1 MGTEAREWGRPYG
14 AEEHGWGPGEMGRVV
29 SEASDI

>member
-1 MGTEAREWGRPYG
+1 MGTEARERGRPYG
-14 AEEHGWGPGEMGRVV
+14 AEEHGWGPGGTGRGV